1 MKKYSE
7 LTTKSGKSER
17 IARVLVPQRIRCLV
31 EDKIN
36 LYYKTKSEELLDEI
50 REHLLSQREHLS
62 ELDRNNI
69 DYWLS

>member
-1 MKKYSE
+1 MKKWDE
-7 LTTKSGKSER
+7 LKTKSGKSER
-17 IARVLVPQRIRCLV
+17 IARVLVPHQIRCIV

-50 REHLLSQREHLS
+50 REDLFSQREHLS
-62 ELDRNNI
+62 EFDRNNI